1 MMICWD
7 RNMFE
12 CFYVFLCILKILP
25 DDDLLRSKHV
35 GGFYVFL
42 CILTILPDDDLLRS
56 KHVGVFYVF

>member
-1 MMICWD
+1 
-7 RNMFE
+7 MFE